1 MHSTALYAYPVFKVL
16 FYVLFFAGTFNV
28 TAMILNMG
36 AIINFNFQ
44 ED

>member
-1 MHSTALYAYPVFKVL
+1 MHIQFSKF
-16 FYVLFFAGTFNV
+16 FFMFFFFAGTFNV